1 MGYKIVRAVLDFIF
15 FVIFRL
21 HVEGREN
28 VPQTGAII
36 VAPNHKSDWDPP
48 LIGVAFYT
56 RIIHYMAKEELFKNP
71 FLGWLIRQFGTF
83 PVKRGTVDRTAI
95 RQALRELK
103 AGNPLGIFPEGT
115 RIRREGLGRFHSG
128 MASLALMTGTPVV
141 PVAVIGSRWM
151 PHKKGPLAVLIG
163 KPVEVKKQRPT
174 DEKVAE
180 LNDVVKGKIQ
190 DLMDNYMKR
199 VHG

>member
-1 MGYKIVRAVLDFIF
+1 MGYKIVRAVLDFLF

-48 LIGVAFYT
+48 LIGVAFNT

-115 RIRREGLGRFHSG
+115 RIRRDGLGRFHSG

-190 DLMDNYMKR
+190 DLMDEYMKKISK
-199 VHG
+199 

>member
-48 LIGVAFYT
+48 LIGVAFNT

-83 PVKRGTVDRTAI
+83 PVKRGAVDRTAI

-128 MASLALMTGTPVV
+128 MASLALMTGTSVV

-190 DLMDNYMKR
+190 GLMDEYMKR

>member
-48 LIGVAFYT
+48 LIGVAFNT

-115 RIRREGLGRFHSG
+115 RIWREGLGRFHSG

>member
-48 LIGVAFYT
+48 LIGVAFNT

-151 PHKKGPLAVLIG
+151 AHKKGPLAVLIG

-190 DLMDNYMKR
+190 DLMDEYMKR

>member
-48 LIGVAFYT
+48 LIGVAFNT

-115 RIRREGLGRFHSG
+115 RNRREGLGRFHSG